1 MKIRSAGATDV
12 GKVRSSNED
21 SFGVF
26 DDLGLYLVAD
36 GMGGHAAGEVA
47 SFLAVET
54 IHEVFRASRD
64 DSPNG
69 SPERTTPAGAAPA
82 PERRLVSAVEQAN
95 RRIFSAG
102 QEDEARSGMGTTI
115 AAVWLDGGTAR
126 VAHVGDSRVYRFRDG
141 GLAQITTDH
150 SLVNDYLARGL
161 MTPEES
167 IGHPMRHVL
176 IRALGTTSAVAVDIA
191 ALPLEPGDILLLYS
205 DGLSN
210 VVPPPEIA
218 AILGAPD
225 ADLAARC
232 RRLIDTA
239 NQHGG
244 LDNITAVL
252 IQADAP
258 S

>member
-54 IHEVFRASRD
+54 IHEVFLAPRD
-64 DSPNG
+64 ASPNG
-69 SPERTTPAGAAPA
+69 SPERTTPAGAALA

-95 RRIFSAG
+95 RRIFAAG
-102 QEDEARSGMGTTI
+102 QEDEARSGMGTTV
-115 AAVWLDGGTAR
+115 AAVWLDGKTAH
-126 VAHVGDSRVYRFRDG
+126 VAHVGDSRVYRVRG
-141 GLAQITTDH
+141 GDLAQITTDH
-150 SLVNDYLARGL
+150 SLVNDYLVRGL
-161 MTPEES
+161 MTPEEA
-167 IGHPMRHVL
+167 IGHPMKHVL
-176 IRALGTTSAVAVDIA
+176 IRALGTTSAVAVDTA
-191 ALPLEPGDILLLYS
+191 ALPLEPGDILLLCS

-210 VVPPPEIA
+210 MVPPSEIA

-225 ADLAARC
+225 LDISVRC
-232 RRLIDTA
+232 HGLIDAA
-239 NQHGG
+239 NRHGG

-252 IQADAP
+252 VQADTP

>member
-26 DDLGLYLVAD
+26 DDLGLYVVAD

-54 IHEVFRASRD
+54 IHETFLAPRD
-64 DSPNG
+64 ASPNG
-69 SPERTTPAGAAPA
+69 SPERTTPTGAALA
-82 PERRLVSAVEQAN
+82 PERRLVSALEQAN
-95 RRIFSAG
+95 RRIFAAG
-102 QEDEARSGMGTTI
+102 QEDEARSGMGTTV
-115 AAVWLDGGTAR
+115 AAVWLDGKTAH
-126 VAHVGDSRVYRFRDG
+126 VAHVGDSRVYRVRG
-141 GLAQITTDH
+141 GDLAQITTDH

-161 MTPEES
+161 MTPEEA
-167 IGHPMRHVL
+167 IGHPMKHIL
-176 IRALGTTSAVAVDIA
+176 IRALGTTSAVAVDTT
-191 ALPLEPGDILLLYS
+191 ALPLEPGDILLLCS

-210 VVPPPEIA
+210 VVPPSEIA
-218 AILGAPD
+218 AILSAPD
-225 ADLAARC
+225 LDISVRC
-232 RRLIDTA
+232 HGLIDAA
-239 NQHGG
+239 NRHGG

-252 IQADAP
+252 LQADTL

>member
-26 DDLGLYLVAD
+26 DDLGLYVVAD

-47 SFLAVET
+47 SLLAVET
-54 IHEVFRASRD
+54 IHETFRASHD
-64 DSPNG
+64 ASPNG
-69 SPERTTPAGAAPA
+69 PPERTIPGGAAPV
-82 PERRLVSAVEQAN
+82 PEQRLVSAVEQAN
-95 RRIFSAG
+95 RRIFAAG
-102 QEDEARSGMGTTI
+102 QEDEARSGMGTTV
-115 AAVWLDGGTAR
+115 AAVWLDGETAH
-126 VAHVGDSRVYRFRDG
+126 VAHVGDSRLYRFRDG

-161 MTPEES
+161 MTPEEA
-167 IGHPMRHVL
+167 IGHPMKHVL
-176 IRALGTTSAVAVDIA
+176 IRALGTTPSVAVDAA
-191 ALPLEPGDILLLYS
+191 ALPLEPGDILLLCS

-210 VVPPPEIA
+210 VVPPSEIA

-225 ADLAARC
+225 LDISVRC
-232 RRLIDTA
+232 HGLIDAA
-239 NQHGG
+239 NRHGG

-252 IQADAP
+252 VQADVR

>member
-26 DDLGLYLVAD
+26 DDLGLYVVAD

-47 SFLAVET
+47 SLLAVEM
-54 IHEVFRASRD
+54 IRDAFRQSRD
-64 DSPNG
+64 ASPNG
-69 SPERTTPAGAAPA
+69 SPERTIPADAAPA

-95 RRIFSAG
+95 RRIFAAG
-102 QEDEARSGMGTTI
+102 QEDEARSGMGTTV
-115 AAVWLDGGTAR
+115 AAVWFDGKTAH
-126 VAHVGDSRVYRFRDG
+126 VAHVGDSRVYRFRDS

-161 MTPEES
+161 MTPEEA

-176 IRALGTTSAVAVDIA
+176 IRALGTTPSVAVDTI
-191 ALPLEPGDILLLYS
+191 ALPLEPGDILLLCS

-210 VVPPPEIA
+210 VVPPSEIA

-225 ADLAARC
+225 EDPALRC

-252 IQADAP
+252 IQADA
-258 S
+258 SS